1 MKRFITEK
9 NIVII
14 IFILLILRSIF
25 FNSIIKIIDS
35 PDLKYHVAVA
45 RIYKERPHVIF
56 FWNSSN
62 VNIPADDP
70 VKYNPPVSTSPF
82 LYHSIVGK
90 TWFLFELLRFSDPYK
105 SASLVQTIFG
115 LLTIYFI
122 YKIACVVTKDK
133 YTRIFAL
140 IVASNIPMFS
150 YQINYFSYDNLANL
164 ACTVSMYYLFSYV
177 KNKKIRHFIL
187 LLIFMMIAALSKKAT
202 GPFLVIISVFLLFY
216 FLKRSKTIIK
226 DFYNFV
232 SNKKNIYITLS
243 FLITI
248 ILFLLFYGR
257 NIVKYKAIFPPYSQ
271 ILQFES
277 NK

>member
-25 FNSIIKIIDS
+25 FNSIIQIVDS
-35 PDLKYHVAVA
+35 PDLKYHVAVT
-45 RIYKERPHVIF
+45 RVYKEKPHVIF

-62 VNIPADDP
+62 VKIPINDP

-90 TWFLFELLRFSDPYK
+90 TWFLFDILRFSDPYK

-122 YKIACVVTKDK
+122 YKIVCVVTKDK
-133 YTRIFAL
+133 FTRIFAL
-140 IVASNIPMFS
+140 ILASNIPMFS

-164 ACTVSMYYLFSYV
+164 ACTASIYYLFSYV
-177 KNKKIRHFIL
+177 KNKKIRDFIL
-187 LLIFMMIAALSKKAT
+187 LLIFIMIASLSKIAV
-202 GPFLVIISVFLLFY
+202 GPFLVIILLFLLIY
-216 FLKRSKTIIK
+216 SLIRVRTIIK

-232 SNKKNIYITLS
+232 LNKKNVYITLS
-243 FLITI
+243 FLITL

-271 ILQFES
+271 ISQLE
-277 NK
+277 KKK